1 MGRFLVRITILITT
15 IHFLYAFY
23 MAQYAGIDV
32 LGDWHT
38 TLFELCVVVYCFS
51 SGSYHCQYIKTLSVA
66 ILATDTLTRLDL
78 KYDFLSTDA
87 HNLIPL
93 WIMSLAIVYTL
104 YLAIR
109 HFIKATK
116 LKNQRNNVSN
126 KRNAG

>member
-23 MAQYAGIDV
+23 MAQYAGIDM

-38 TLFELCVVVYCFS
+38 TLFELCVVAYCFS
-51 SGSYHCQYIKTLSVA
+51 SGSYHCQYMKALSVA
-66 ILATDTLTRLDL
+66 ILVTDTLTRLDL

-93 WIMSLAIVYTL
+93 WIMSLAIAYTL

-109 HFIKATK
+109 HFYRVIK
-116 LKNQRNNVSN
+116 LNRRKNANHARHT
-126 KRNAG
+126 R

>member
-23 MAQYAGIDV
+23 MAQYEGIDV

-51 SGSYHCQYIKTLSVA
+51 SGSYHCQYMKALSVA
-66 ILATDTLTRLDL
+66 ILASDTLTRLDL

-93 WIMSLAIVYTL
+93 WIISLAIAYTL

-109 HFIKATK
+109 HFYRVIILNRRKDAHY
-116 LKNQRNNVSN
+116 
-126 KRNAG
+126 KRDAR